1 MCTLAWPESDAQ
13 LDALRFLAL
22 EPEVERDSRADSLR
36 FFLVLILL
44 LLPLLLLLLLLL
56 LLVVAVALRVVLG
69 NAAHTL
75 LDQRS

>member
-22 EPEVERDSRADSLR
+22 EVERDSRADSLR

-44 LLPLLLLLLLLL
+44 LLPLLLLLLL
-56 LLVVAVALRVVLG
+56 VVAVALRLVLG